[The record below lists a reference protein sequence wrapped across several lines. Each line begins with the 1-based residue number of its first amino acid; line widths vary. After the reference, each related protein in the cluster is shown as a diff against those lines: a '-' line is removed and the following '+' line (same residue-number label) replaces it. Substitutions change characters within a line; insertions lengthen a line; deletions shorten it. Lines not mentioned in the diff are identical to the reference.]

1 MIKTLVA
8 LTNLFDGFSYSGST
22 NNAKMFNDE
31 GAKHDNDCV
40 ILKRNSDQGNT
51 PALHNSESS
60 SGKTLVSES
69 SDSSKG
75 YVKNSMTDKTVTVNL
90 LSKFYIDLKVHTL
103 YHVRFLI
110 DAGSAVN
117 ALNKEMFL
125 KICKQSPELK
135 VRSNLHHMVR
145 PFPP

>member
-1 MIKTLVA
+1 M
-8 LTNLFDGFSYSGST
+8 
-22 NNAKMFNDE
+22 
-31 GAKHDNDCV
+31 
-40 ILKRNSDQGNT
+40 
-51 PALHNSESS
+51 
-60 SGKTLVSES
+60 SES

-110 DAGSAVN
+110 DTGSAVN